1 MALTNAEKQA
11 SRRERNLKNENG
23 TKLRAQFIFDASTRA
38 HLKRIARHKGR
49 SVTSLIKEWAA
60 SAERRATHQLSGKAL
75 KQYYEAWLSGVIR
88 TTGCTNQATP
98 HCNPSAA
105 ARTSPPSL

>member
-11 SRRERNLKNENG
+11 SWRERNPKNENG

-38 HLKRIARHKGR
+38 QLKRLARHKGC

-60 SAERRATHQLSGKAL
+60 GVSAGSLISSLARR
-75 KQYYEAWLSGVIR
+75 
-88 TTGCTNQATP
+88 
-98 HCNPSAA
+98 
-105 ARTSPPSL
+105 